1 MNVQANAA
9 GFFKIEVR
17 KVNEDAPHTI
27 IDWFPN
33 LITNQGLNRLAVG
46 ATTLY
51 CSVGSGNS
59 TPVVTSTGLDNKI
72 GSGVYRNSDI
82 ARGALATAPYYG
94 WVRQTYSFPVNT
106 VVGNLNEVGIGWAD
120 GTNNNSLFSRSLIKD
135 ENGNPITLSIVAD
148 DLLTITYELRLYPT
162 LTDTTG
168 TIDTGLGT
176 HTYISRAANV
186 TLGYWYGG
194 FGEYSAMGYSSTAR
208 TYPTDIG
215 DIFNQ
220 PSGIESGYLGY
231 TENKAKP
238 YTAGNY
244 YRDIALSF
252 GVDNA
257 NHAAGIRSLTWLSNS
272 GLGACQI
279 QFDPPIPKTNLQR
292 FDLTLRVSWGRYT
305 P

>member
-72 GSGVYRNSDI
+72 GSGVYRNSSI

-94 WVRQTYSFPVNT
+94 WARQTYSFPVNT
-106 VVGNLNEVGIGWAD
+106 VVGNLNEVGIGWVAGAD
-120 GTNNNSLFSRSLIKD
+120 NTSLFSRSLIKD

-176 HTYISRAANV
+176 HTYISRAAKV
-186 TLGYWYGG
+186 TSGYWSGD
-194 FGEYSAMGYSSTAR
+194 FGEYGAMGYSTTAK

-220 PSGIESGYLGY
+220 PSGTESGYLGY
-231 TENKAKP
+231 TENKAQP

-244 YRDIALSF
+244 YRDVVLSF
-252 GVDNA
+252 GVNSA
-257 NHAAGIRSLTWLSNS
+257 NHAAGIRSLAWLSTS